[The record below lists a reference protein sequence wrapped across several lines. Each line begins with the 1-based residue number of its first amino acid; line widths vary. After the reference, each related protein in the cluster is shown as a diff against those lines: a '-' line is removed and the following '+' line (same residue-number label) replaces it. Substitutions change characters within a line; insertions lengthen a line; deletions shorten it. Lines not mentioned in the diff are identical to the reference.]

1 MVARRLII
9 VGLVFWKYVLPL
21 FQKVLDERSEQIEGG
36 IKKAEEAQAE
46 AAAALEQY
54 RAQLAE
60 ARTEAAQ
67 IREEARTQ
75 VSRSSPT

>member
-1 MVARRLII
+1 M
-9 VGLVFWKYVLPL
+9 
-21 FQKVLDERSEQIEGG
+21 FQKVLDERSELIEGG

-54 RAQLAE
+54 RSQLAE

-67 IREEARTQ
+67 IREEARARA
-75 VSRSSPT
+75 SRSSPT